1 MWRARLIAALVSPL
15 RDEAQ
20 DDVAALEIRA
30 LLDPDPD
37 APPSPGRSRVRTRY
51 RWPHRMIKPK
61 P

>member
-15 RDEAQ
+15 RDEQ
-20 DDVAALEIRA
+20 RDDVAALEVRA

-37 APPSPGRSRVRTRY
+37 APAASRSRVRTRY
-51 RWPHRMIKPK
+51 RWPHHIKPK

>member
-15 RDEAQ
+15 RDEAH

-37 APPSPGRSRVRTRY
+37 APPIVGRSRVRTRY